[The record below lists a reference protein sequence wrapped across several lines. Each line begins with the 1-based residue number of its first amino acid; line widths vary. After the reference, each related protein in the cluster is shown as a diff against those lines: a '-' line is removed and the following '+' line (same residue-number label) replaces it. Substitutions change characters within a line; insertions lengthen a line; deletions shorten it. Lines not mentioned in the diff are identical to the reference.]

1 MSVQTGET
9 SPSGPASQR
18 AVDRARFRWERL
30 LRDPNP
36 IWIRELKQAARLGR
50 TPVILMVITI
60 LMALLIASVGGVAST
75 STSPAR
81 TGGVL
86 FQTYFSIAFFV
97 VAWVGPAVAANS
109 IAAEREGKTWEALVL
124 TGLRPETIAR
134 GKFLAAFTAIGTYV
148 VMLAP
153 VGAVPFLF
161 GGVTAFE
168 TVVAFVLL
176 FVFALL
182 GVAFGLAISSKMESL
197 RVAIVLALLLG
208 VPLSMATYGSLGV
221 GLSFG
226 IHDLWPEV
234 PEGPPVWLPTALVRA
249 PFGIEYVLYLVVLPI
264 ALIAI
269 PAWFLYEVTVANL
282 TAPNDDRSS
291 GLKRWFIVASLVFF
305 VAAFLPVFAVDADD
319 LRAVAIVAASGLL
332 IHYGFCTFV
341 FAGEPIGPSRRIV
354 RVWERDGTSKVAR
367 FLGPGLS
374 PTSILELLLGVATIL
389 GVGAVCL
396 AGVQVHRATIYDAEE
411 HVAQIASFTFY
422 AACFLVFLVGLR
434 SLLRSRGRTP
444 AITRVLLVAIGFG
457 VAVGPWIIAAI
468 LGVLGNASDDSLVI
482 ASPSPFYAF
491 FVLSAIERTGQE
503 IHVYAGVTASVGWAG
518 LGAFLTLVARRR
530 AAAVV
535 ATHEEMLSEASA
547 RLDAEDAAIEE
558 ADRLAA
564 EPASEAASPEEGD
577 SAADPGDE
585 PAPEAVR
592 PEVAADPGDAEAL
605 VQPSAAADASPAA
618 STPKSDAPPAA
629 DDSN

>member
-18 AVDRARFRWERL
+18 AVDRAKFRWERL

-86 FQTYFSIAFFV
+86 FQVYFSIAFFV

-109 IAAEREGKTWEALVL
+109 IASEREGKTWEALVL
-124 TGLRPETIAR
+124 TGLRPKTVAR
-134 GKFLAAFTAIGTYV
+134 GKFLAAFTSIGTYV

-168 TVVAFVLL
+168 VVAAFLLL

-208 VPLSMATYGSLGV
+208 VPMSMAVFGSLGV
-221 GLSFG
+221 GLSVG
-226 IHDLWPEV
+226 IHHLWPEV
-234 PEGPPVWLPTALVRA
+234 PEGLPVWLPTALVRA
-249 PFGIEYVLYLVVLPI
+249 PFGIEYALYLVVMPL
-264 ALIAI
+264 ALIAL

-291 GLKRWFIVASLVFF
+291 GLKRWFIIASLTFF
-305 VAAFLPVFAVDADD
+305 IAGFLPVFAVQPDD
-319 LRAVAIVAASGLL
+319 LRAVAVVAASGLL
-332 IHYGFCTFV
+332 VYFGFCSFV
-341 FAGEPIGPSRRIV
+341 FAGEPIGPSRRV
-354 RVWERDGTSKVAR
+354 VQMWDRRGVGRVAR

-374 PTSILELLLGVATIL
+374 PTTVLELVLGVATIL
-389 GVGAVCL
+389 GVAAVCM
-396 AGVQVHRATIYDAEE
+396 AGVEMHRTTITDPEQ
-411 HVAQIASFTFY
+411 HLAQIGSFSLY
-422 AACFLVFLVGLR
+422 AACFLVFLLGLR
-434 SLLRSRGRTP
+434 SFLRCRGRSP
-444 AITRVLLVAIGFG
+444 ALTRVLLVAIAFG
-457 VAVGPWIIAAI
+457 VAVGPWIVAAI
-468 LGVLGNASDDSLVI
+468 GGVLGNGSDDALI
-482 ASPSPFYAF
+482 MACPSPFYAF
-491 FVLSAIERTGQE
+491 YVLTAIERSGRE
-503 IHVYAGVTASVGWAG
+503 IHVLAGATASVAWAL
-518 LGAFLTLVARRR
+518 LGACLAVVARRR

-535 ATHEEMLSEASA
+535 VEHGRLLADASA

-558 ADRLAA
+558 ADRAA
-564 EPASEAASPEEGD
+564 TEPTTAEEEHGAASE
-577 SAADPGDE
+577 
-585 PAPEAVR
+585 
-592 PEVAADPGDAEAL
+592 L
-605 VQPSAAADASPAA
+605 
-618 STPKSDAPPAA
+618 DAPVIEPSTQATSEPDGDGPPGA
-629 DDSN
+629 PST

>member
-124 TGLRPETIAR
+124 TGLRPETVAR
-134 GKFLAAFTAIGTYV
+134 GKFLAAFTSIGTYV

-168 TVVAFVLL
+168 TVVAFLLL

-208 VPLSMATYGSLGV
+208 VPLSMAAYGSLGV
-221 GLSFG
+221 GLSYG
-226 IHDLWPEV
+226 IHKLWPEV
-234 PEGPPVWLPTALVRA
+234 PDGAPVWIPTALVRA
-249 PFGIEYVLYLVVLPI
+249 PFSIEYALYLVVMPL

-305 VAAFLPVFAVDADD
+305 IAAFLPVFAVEPDD
-319 LRAVAIVAASGLL
+319 LRAVAVIAASGLL
-332 IHYGFCTFV
+332 IYFGFCTFV
-341 FAGEPIGPSRRIV
+341 FAGEPVGPSRRIV
-354 RVWERDGTSKVAR
+354 RVWERDGIGKVAR

-374 PTSILELLLGVATIL
+374 PTTVLELLLGAGTIL

-396 AGVQVHRATIYDAEE
+396 VGVQTHAKTITDPQE
-411 HVAQIASFTFY
+411 HLAQIATFCSY
-422 AACFLVFLVGLR
+422 AAAFVVFLIGLR
-434 SLLRSRGRTP
+434 SFLRSRGRTP

-468 LGVLGNASDDSLVI
+468 AGVLGNGSDDALII

-503 IHVYAGVTASVGWAG
+503 IHVYAGVIASVSWAG
-518 LGAFLTLVARRR
+518 VGVLLTLVARRR

-535 ATHEEMLSEASA
+535 ASHEEMLREAAA
-547 RLDAEDAAIEE
+547 RLDAEDAAIEA
-558 ADRLAA
+558 ADQAANEPPLEAA
-564 EPASEAASPEEGD
+564 EGAPEASAPEAASSEAALSEAAAPEAASP
-577 SAADPGDE
+577 
-585 PAPEAVR
+585 
-592 PEVAADPGDAEAL
+592 
-605 VQPSAAADASPAA
+605 
-618 STPKSDAPPAA
+618 SDAAPTAVPPDEA
-629 DDSN
+629 DEAK

>member
-18 AVDRARFRWERL
+18 AVDRVKFRWERL

-86 FQTYFSIAFFV
+86 FQVYFSIAFFV

-109 IAAEREGKTWEALVL
+109 IASEREGKTWEALIL
-124 TGLRPETIAR
+124 TGLRPETVAR
-134 GKFLAAFTAIGTYV
+134 GKFLAAFTSIGTYV

-168 TVVAFVLL
+168 VVVAFILL

-197 RVAIVLALLLG
+197 RVAIVVALLLG
-208 VPLSMATYGSLGV
+208 VPLSMTIYGSLGV
-221 GLSFG
+221 GLSVG
-226 IHDLWPEV
+226 VHHLWPEV
-234 PEGPPVWLPTALVRA
+234 PDGPPVWLPTALVRA
-249 PFGIEYVLYLVVLPI
+249 PFGIEYALYLVVMPL
-264 ALIAI
+264 AVIAI

-305 VAAFLPVFAVDADD
+305 TAGFLPVFAVDADD
-319 LRAVAIVAASGLL
+319 LRAVAITASSGLL
-332 IHYGFCTFV
+332 IHFGFCAFV
-341 FAGEPIGPSRRIV
+341 FAGEPIGPSRRV
-354 RVWERDGTSKVAR
+354 VQVWDRAGTGKVAR

-374 PTSILELLLGVATIL
+374 PTTVLELGFGVATIL

-396 AGVQVHRATIYDAEE
+396 VGVQAQSASISDPAE
-411 HVAQIASFTFY
+411 HLAQITTFCFY
-422 AACFLVFLVGLR
+422 AASFLVFLVGLR
-434 SLLRSRGRTP
+434 SFLRARGRSP
-444 AITRVLLVAIGFG
+444 AISRVLLLAIGFG
-457 VAVGPWIIAAI
+457 VSVGPWIIAAI
-468 LGVLGNASDDSLVI
+468 AGVLGGGSDEALVI

-491 FVLSAIERTGQE
+491 YVLSAIQRSGQDL
-503 IHVYAGVTASVGWAG
+503 HVIAGVTASVGWVG
-518 LGAFLTLVARRR
+518 MGTFLTLAARRH
-530 AAAVV
+530 ASVV
-535 ATHEEMLSEASA
+535 MENHERMITEACTQ
-547 RLDAEDAAIEE
+547 LDAEDAAIEE

-564 EPASEAASPEEGD
+564 EEAEAASAVAESVEPKPAQ
-577 SAADPGDE
+577 AAVVDTANTIVDGS
-585 PAPEAVR
+585 
-592 PEVAADPGDAEAL
+592 G
-605 VQPSAAADASPAA
+605 AAAVEPAA
-618 STPKSDAPPAA
+618 S
-629 DDSN
+629 DDTDPDPDPHRST

>member
-109 IAAEREGKTWEALVL
+109 IASEREGKTWEALIL
-124 TGLRPETIAR
+124 TGLRPETVAR
-134 GKFLAAFTAIGTYV
+134 GKFLAAFTSIGTYV

-168 TVVAFVLL
+168 TVAAFVLL

-208 VPLSMATYGSLGV
+208 VPLSMAVYGSLGV
-221 GLSFG
+221 GLSVAV
-226 IHDLWPEV
+226 HNLWPEV

-249 PFGIEYVLYLVVLPI
+249 PFGVEYGLYLVVMPL

-291 GLKRWFIVASLVFF
+291 GLKRWFIVASLVLFT
-305 VAAFLPVFAVDADD
+305 AAFLPVFAVEADD
-319 LRAVAIVAASGLL
+319 LRAVAIIAASGLL
-332 IHYGFCTFV
+332 CFFGFCAFV
-341 FAGEPIGPSRRIV
+341 FAGEPVGPSRRV
-354 RVWERDGTSKVAR
+354 VQMWNRDRVGKVAR
-367 FLGPGLS
+367 FLGPGLT
-374 PTSILELLLGVATIL
+374 PTTGLELGMGVASILGVAGI
-389 GVGAVCL
+389 CL
-396 AGVQVHRATIYDAEE
+396 AGVQLHAKSIRNPEE
-411 HVAQIASFTFY
+411 HIGQIASFSFY

-434 SLLRSRGRTP
+434 SFLRARGRSA

-457 VAVGPWIIAAI
+457 VAVGPWIVAAI
-468 LGVLGNASDDSLVI
+468 AGILGNSSDDALVI

-491 FVLSAIERTGQE
+491 FVVSAIERSGQE
-503 IHVYAGVTASVGWAG
+503 LHVYAGATASVGWAG
-518 LGAFLTLVARRR
+518 LGTFLALAARRR
-530 AAAVV
+530 AALVV
-535 ATHEEMLSEASA
+535 EDHERMLTEARA
-547 RLDAEDAAIEE
+547 RLDAEDAAMAE

-564 EPASEAASPEEGD
+564 E
-577 SAADPGDE
+577 AADPAA
-585 PAPEAVR
+585 PAAEAVAQ
-592 PEVAADPGDAEAL
+592 PPAE
-605 VQPSAAADASPAA
+605 ASPAA
-618 STPKSDAPPAA
+618 DAAPAGTEQGPAGAPQDNPGSEPPAG
-629 DDSN
+629 